1 MKINDFIKFFCSAVV
16 LFSLTS
22 SAEAK
27 TVSLGFN
34 MGDVVA
40 AEFTSAL
47 LDSNIVGKEE
57 SPVFPAYRNMRY
69 VAVVLKM
76 QNGRTVNQFDYSLTI
91 NGIKAECVAI
101 ARGMNSFDCTPHNEP
116 ADGKCYIRM
125 LYVFDGAR
133 VRPGATVAGTLT
145 LRYAATADR
154 LRAVR
159 FNITNIGNKEFTHV
173 DKIPA
178 AGLLK

>member
-1 MKINDFIKFFCSAVV
+1 MTMKIYGFMKFFCSAVV

-22 SAEAK
+22 SANAK

-40 AEFTSAL
+40 AEFTSAAQEL
-47 LDSNIVGKEE
+47 PGKEN
-57 SPVFPAYRNMRY
+57 SPIIPAYRNMRY
-69 VAVVLKM
+69 AVVVLKM

-91 NGIKAECVAI
+91 NGVKAACVAVSSNM
-101 ARGMNSFDCTPHNEP
+101 ASFICEPHNAL
-116 ADGKCYIRM
+116 ADGKGYIRM
-125 LYVFDGAR
+125 LYIFDGAR

-145 LRYAATADR
+145 LNYAATADR
-154 LRAVR
+154 LRSVR
-159 FNITNIGNKEFTHV
+159 FNITNIGSKEFTNV
-173 DKIPA
+173 NQIPA